1 MAAAVPLP
9 SILWRLHSRE
19 RWDFQS
25 PTRHVGIDRDADG
38 HSLGETEG
46 SDETWEESFGHVPV
60 PTLLLSLAAG
70 LAGELWAAILSGV
83 SSRRLRF
90 PHERLAATRH
100 EDSALQR
107 GDALQ

>member
-9 SILWRLHSRE
+9 SILWRLHLRE
-19 RWDFQS
+19 RWGFQS
-25 PTRHVGIDRDADG
+25 PTRHDELDRDG
-38 HSLGETEG
+38 HSLGETIG